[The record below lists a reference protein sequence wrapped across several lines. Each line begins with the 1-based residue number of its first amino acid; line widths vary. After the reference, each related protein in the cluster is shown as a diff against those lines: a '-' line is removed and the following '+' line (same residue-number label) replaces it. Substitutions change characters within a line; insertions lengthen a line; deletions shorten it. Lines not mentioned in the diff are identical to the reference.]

1 MNASVVLEDILY
13 QFLKKNLSPADIRN
27 LSCRADILAH
37 VDEETEDEMKTEL
50 YNTFI
55 RNINSRRLIDS
66 LVQSVEGQDES
77 ESESDEEEEDED

>member
-1 MNASVVLEDILY
+1 MNAAALLEDILF
-13 QFLKKNLSPADIRN
+13 QFLKQTLTPADIRN

-55 RNINSRRLIDS
+55 RSINARRLIDE
-66 LVQSVEGQDES
+66 LVRSVEGQDES
-77 ESESDEEEEDED
+77 DTEEEEEDED